1 VSTPTPSRDLT
12 LQDAADSLGVHY
24 MTVYRYVRLGVLP
37 ASRVGRSWVVRRED
51 LDAFVAERAGAAEA
65 DDGGRRTVDWAA
77 RLQQRLLAGDRL
89 GAKSV
94 VDAALAAG
102 AEPDD
107 VCLDVIA
114 PAMWAIGDCW
124 ADGRCDVAHE
134 HRASVIAGQVLSVL
148 EARFARRGVSR
159 GVVVVGCAPGER
171 HALAARLVSGVV
183 RRAGWEVED
192 LGADVPARSLALAAT
207 EADRLVAVAV
217 SSTTPG
223 NEAGVAEAVSAV
235 RGAVG
240 APVLVGGAAV
250 PDEAA
255 ARALG
260 GDGWAPDARGV
271 VGVLEGLHI
280 G

>member
-1 VSTPTPSRDLT
+1 VSAPTPGSGLT
-12 LQDAADSLGVHY
+12 LQDAADRLGVHY

-37 ASRVGRSWVVRRED
+37 ASRLGRSWVVQGED
-51 LDAFVAERAGAAEA
+51 LAAFVAEREGGAEPEDA
-65 DDGGRRTVDWAA
+65 GRRSVDWAA

-89 GAKSV
+89 GAKNV

-102 AEPDD
+102 AEPDE

-114 PAMWAIGDCW
+114 PAMRGIGECW

-134 HRASVIAGQVLSVL
+134 HRATVIAGQVLSL
-148 EARFARRGVSR
+148 LDSRFSRRGVRR

-171 HALAARLVSGVV
+171 HALPARLLAGVV

-192 LGADVPARSLALAAT
+192 LGADVPARSLALAAQ

-223 NEAGVAEAVSAV
+223 NEGAVVEAVTAV
-235 RGAVG
+235 RGRVDV
-240 APVLVGGAAV
+240 PVLVGGAAV
-250 PDEAA
+250 PDEGA
-255 ARALG
+255 ARGLG
-260 GDGWAPDARGV
+260 ADGWAVDARGAV
-271 VGVLEGLHI
+271 EVLGSLHI